1 MQLPKI
7 DVDVKLK
14 MLILKCTV
22 GVLTSLVIGAIVKEE
37 IKALD
42 DAEEK
47 LIERKR
53 QKKDAEQALES

>member
-7 DVDVKLK
+7 DVDVKFK

-22 GVLTSLVIGAIVKEE
+22 GVLTSLVIGTIIKEE
-37 IKALD
+37 IKVMD
-42 DAEEK
+42 EAEEQ

-53 QKKDAEQALES
+53 QKEAQQESQS